1 MTRLAL
7 ATTLGALVTVTGVL
21 LMLAGSD
28 LPPPVGFLWV
38 VIAGLGLGVLVRVL
52 ACRGCSSCVIARGRS
67 APWLPPR
74 LSGRQSGPGVA
85 IPLVTWSPG
94 EPSAPRPG
102 PVEVSIFL
110 LVVAVVGACAAVA
123 LAPLAI
129 LADRADSRTGALLVV
144 GVPGLLTVLL
154 IVAVIVQRLIG
165 S

>member
-1 MTRLAL
+1 M

-52 ACRGCSSCVIARGRS
+52 V
-67 APWLPPR
+67 PR
-74 LSGRQSGPGVA
+74 LLKLRDRAGAVRAVVAAMAVGAAVGAGVA
-85 IPLVTWSPG
+85 ILLVTWSPG

-123 LAPLAI
+123 LALLAI